1 MAAYEYR
8 ALRLPAGVTRE
19 QAREILGIHAEYG
32 AWELAQHRIWPDGR
46 RQVTVRRRLRSE
58 PLPPLPS

>member
-1 MAAYEYR
+1 MDYEYR
-8 ALRLPAGVTRE
+8 AVSIPAHADRNATRE
-19 QAREILGIHAEYG
+19 MLTIHAEYG
-32 AWELAQHRIWPDGR
+32 DWELAKHQIWPDGR